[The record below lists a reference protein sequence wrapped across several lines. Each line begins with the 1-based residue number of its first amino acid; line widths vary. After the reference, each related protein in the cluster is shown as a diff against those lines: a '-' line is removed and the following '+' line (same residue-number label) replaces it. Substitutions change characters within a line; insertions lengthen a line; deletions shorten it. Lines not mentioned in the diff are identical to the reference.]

1 MKGGLDMKKNR
12 KLFVCI
18 HNDSYA
24 ASLDERKIYVGL
36 PDADA
41 ERLGMVRIVDESG
54 EDYLY
59 PKSCFAP
66 ITLPEAVRQELKLA
80 A

>member
-1 MKGGLDMKKNR
+1 MRRNR

-18 HNDSYA
+18 HNEGYTV
-24 ASLDERKIYVGL
+24 SLDVRKIYQGV
-36 PDADA
+36 PDIVA
-41 ERLGMVRIVDESG
+41 EQAGMVRIIDESG

-59 PKSCFAP
+59 PKACFAP
-66 ITLPEAVRQELKLA
+66 ISLPITVRQELMLA

>member
-1 MKGGLDMKKNR
+1 MKKNR

-18 HNDSYA
+18 HNDGYV
-24 ASLDERKIYVGL
+24 ASLDVRKIYQGI

-41 ERLGMVRIVDESG
+41 ERLGMIRIIDESG

-59 PKSCFAP
+59 PKACFAP
-66 ITLPEAVRQELKLA
+66 ISLPAAVRQELKLA

>member
-1 MKGGLDMKKNR
+1 MKRNR

-18 HNDSYA
+18 HNEGFA
-24 ASLDERKIYVGL
+24 VSLDERKIYMGI

-41 ERLGMVRIVDESG
+41 ERVGLIRIVDESG
-54 EDYLY
+54 DDYLY
-59 PKSCFAP
+59 PKTCFAP
-66 ITLPEAVRQELKLA
+66 ISLPATVRQELKLA

>member
-1 MKGGLDMKKNR
+1 MKKGQ

-18 HNDSYA
+18 HNDGYA
-24 ASLDERKIYVGL
+24 VSLDERKIYIGI
-36 PDADA
+36 PDAEA
-41 ERLGMVRIVDESG
+41 ERIGMIRIIDESG

-59 PKSCFAP
+59 PKDCFAP
-66 ITLPEAVRQELKLA
+66 ISLPTAIRQELKLA

>member
-1 MKGGLDMKKNR
+1 MKKVQ

-18 HNDSYA
+18 HNEGYA
-24 ASLDERKIYVGL
+24 VSIDERKIYMAL
-36 PDADA
+36 PDAEA
-41 ERLGMVRIVDESG
+41 ERIGMIRIIDESG

-59 PKSCFAP
+59 PKEYFAP
-66 ITLPEAVRQELKLA
+66 ISLPVTVRQELKLA

>member
-1 MKGGLDMKKNR
+1 MMKNSR

-18 HNDSYA
+18 HNEGYA
-24 ASLDERKIYVGL
+24 VSLDVRKIYQGVT
-36 PDADA
+36 DVDA
-41 ERLGMVRIVDESG
+41 EKMGLIRIIDESG

-59 PKSCFAP
+59 PKACFAP
-66 ITLPEAVRQELKLA
+66 ISLPVAVRQELKLA

>member
-1 MKGGLDMKKNR
+1 MNKKH
-12 KLFVCI
+12 KLLVCV
-18 HNDSYA
+18 HNDGYA
-24 ASLDERKIYVGL
+24 VSLDERKIYIGI

-41 ERLGMVRIVDESG
+41 EQLGMVRIIDETG

-59 PKSCFAP
+59 PKACFAP
-66 ITLPEAVRQELKLA
+66 ISLPVAVRQELKLA

>member
-1 MKGGLDMKKNR
+1 MKKNR

-18 HNDSYA
+18 HNDGYA
-24 ASLDERKIYVGL
+24 VSLDERKIYLGI
-36 PDADA
+36 PDTDA
-41 ERLGMVRIVDESG
+41 EQLGMVRIIDESG

-59 PKSCFAP
+59 PKACFAP
-66 ITLPEAVRQELKLA
+66 ISLPVAVRQELKLA